1 MSVSNNI
8 SSAIWTALNT
18 IAELPG
24 MYDDINVLY
33 AKKLWKTTKLNP
45 VYESTSIDM
54 MHALGDVCWT
64 ELMFVTLTIGYGI
77 SIAVE
82 QAHSAEEDGDH
93 EAWEKYWTIVTNL
106 GKLQQK
112 LEDQIRQWDDW
123 KGVDNE

>member
-8 SSAIWTALNT
+8 SSAIWTALNL

-24 MYDDINVLY
+24 MDEDVHLQY

-54 MHALGDVCWT
+54 THALGDVCWT
-64 ELMFVTLTIGYGI
+64 ELMLVSAVI
-77 SIAVE
+77 SV
-82 QAHSAEEDGDH
+82 G
-93 EAWEKYWTIVTNL
+93 TIVALDEARGTDEHADPAL
-106 GKLQQK
+106 YEKRWADAMGLSDLCQK
-112 LEDQIRQWDDW
+112 LDDQMKQWDDW